1 MFRIRGLVV
10 ACAAMCVWAVPS
22 VARATSIQPQ
32 MVDLT
37 NGTFAG
43 AFTSNTDVAVIL
55 FSLTDPSR
63 IDVSTNSAAAGGFDP
78 LLSLFRFPQP
88 PAAADL
94 ALATWIADNDDRD
107 FEAGD
112 VDARLF
118 SSPDVDLS
126 RFDILDPGLYAIAL
140 TASFN
145 YSTQFLFGQGFAF
158 DGDEPVAC
166 ATGDPVCAFGGT
178 LTITPIVEEPTPTPE
193 PGTLALV
200 ATALGGAVL
209 RRHRRRESDV

>member
-1 MFRIRGLVV
+1 MSRIRGLAV
-10 ACAAMCVWAVPS
+10 ACAAVCVWAVPS

-32 MVDLT
+32 SVDLT
-37 NGTFAG
+37 NGAFAG

-55 FSLTDPSR
+55 FSLPDPSR
-63 IDVSTNSAAAGGFDP
+63 IDVSTNSAADGFDP
-78 LLSLFRFPQP
+78 LLSLFRFPGANP
-88 PAAADL
+88 DDLAAA
-94 ALATWIADNDDRD
+94 AWIADNDDRD
-107 FEAGD
+107 PDNG
-112 VDARLF
+112 VLDARLF

-126 RFDILDPGLYAIAL
+126 RFDILDPGLYAVAL

-158 DGDEPVAC
+158 DGDAPLAC
-166 ATGDPVCAFGGT
+166 GVDVPPCSFGGT

-200 ATALGGAVL
+200 ATALGGAAL
-209 RRHRRRESDV
+209 RRRRRRESES

>member
-10 ACAAMCVWAVPS
+10 ACAAMCVWGVPS

-32 MVDLT
+32 IVDLT
-37 NGTFAG
+37 NGAFAG

-78 LLSLFRFPQP
+78 LLSLFRFPQA
-88 PAAADL
+88 PAA
-94 ALATWIADNDDRD
+94 TDRD
-107 FEAGD
+107 FDAGD

-126 RFDILDPGLYAIAL
+126 RFDILDPGLYAVAL

-166 ATGDPVCAFGGT
+166 APGDPVCAFGGT

-193 PGTLALV
+193 PGSLALV

-209 RRHRRRESDV
+209 RRHRRRL